1 MGRRTKIII
10 IVSLVFL
17 ALLFVSPQFVSQYW
31 VMVLISCLIM
41 VCLSYGF
48 RLLFLTGR
56 FTIGHI
62 AFAGV
67 GAYASALLVIKAD
80 IPVLNNPW
88 TGLFFGAL
96 VAGIV
101 ALAIGYVIL
110 RVPGLMFAILTM
122 AVVELVRYV
131 LIMWDSLTGGP
142 AGVLDIPS
150 FSLPGYGSFGIN
162 QTPYLYLIIIIAV
175 VTIAIMYRIERTRV
189 GLSFYAMALNDRLAR
204 HVGMDTFKFRLI
216 CFAITGFF
224 AGMVGAFLA
233 HYWHYVSPQAFI
245 LMSVSVIS
253 ALGIQVVAVAGGLL
267 SPLGPIVGA
276 FVLVLLSEGL
286 REVREYAGIFFGGV
300 LLFVI
305 FMLPGGL
312 VTLPRV
318 LINMPGNARNWPDTA
333 RRKWLDIR
341 ARFVPAS

>member
-10 IVSLVFL
+10 IASIIVL
-17 ALLFVSPQFVSQYW
+17 ALLFYSPQLISQYW

-56 FTIGHI
+56 LTIGAI
-62 AFAGV
+62 AFAGI
-67 GAYASALLVIKAD
+67 GAYGSALLVTKAD
-80 IPVLNNPW
+80 IAVLNNPW

-96 VAGIV
+96 IA
-101 ALAIGYVIL
+101 ALIAIPIGYITL
-110 RVPGLMFAILTM
+110 KVPGLMFAILTM
-122 AVVELVRYV
+122 AFVELVRYV

-150 FSLPGYGSFGIN
+150 FSLPGYGGFGIN

-175 VTIAIMYRIERTRV
+175 VTIAVMYRIERTRV
-189 GLSFYAMALNDRLAR
+189 GLSFYAMALNDSLAR

-216 CFAITGFF
+216 CFVIVGFF
-224 AGMVGAFLA
+224 AGMVGAFEA

-245 LMSVSVIS
+245 LLN
-253 ALGIQVVAVAGGLL
+253 ALLIKVCAVAGGVL

-276 FVLVLLSEGL
+276 FVLVGLTEGL
-286 REVREYAGIFFGGV
+286 RMFREYAGIFFGGI
-300 LLFVI
+300 LLFVV
-305 FMLPGGL
+305 FLLPGGL

-318 LINMPGNARNWPDTA
+318 LINMPGNARSWPDTA